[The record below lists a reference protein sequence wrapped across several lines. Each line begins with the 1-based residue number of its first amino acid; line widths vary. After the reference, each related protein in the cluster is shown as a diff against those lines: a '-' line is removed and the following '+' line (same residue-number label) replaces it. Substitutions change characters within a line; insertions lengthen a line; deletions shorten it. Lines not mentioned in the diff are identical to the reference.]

1 LLTQQFITTIAD
13 HSGVSA
19 PKVVGAEYVVDL
31 FVKMTV
37 YHTADVINASDI
49 GLSTINGAVITGQ
62 TGGVSD
68 GSGAVGAYIQV
79 PLANVATG
87 LYTSSSSIKIVL
99 YDNDGDC
106 AVLSNATNMDDMTF
120 RLRIWGNI

>member
-1 LLTQQFITTIAD
+1 MTQQFIEIISD
-13 HSGVSA
+13 HKGATA
-19 PKVVGAEYVVDL
+19 PRVVGDEYVVDC

-37 YHTADVINASDI
+37 YHDADVINASDV
-49 GLSTINGAVITGQ
+49 GLSKITAATITGI

-68 GSGAVGAYIQV
+68 GSMAVGAYIQV

-99 YDNDGDC
+99 YDNDGTC

-120 RLRIWGNI
+120 RLRVWGLI

>member
-1 LLTQQFITTIAD
+1 MTQQFITLLAD
-13 HSGVSA
+13 HKGNTK
-19 PKVVGAEYVVDL
+19 PKVCGDEYFVDC

-37 YHTADVINASDI
+37 YHDADVINASDV
-49 GLSTINGAVITGQ
+49 GLSKITAATITGI

-68 GSGAVGAYIQV
+68 GSMAVGAYIQV

-99 YDNDGDC
+99 YDNDGTC

-120 RLRIWGNI
+120 RLRVWGLI

>member
-1 LLTQQFITTIAD
+1 MTQQFITIIED
-13 HSGVSA
+13 HKGSTAPRVSGD
-19 PKVVGAEYVVDL
+19 EYFVDC

-37 YHTADVINASDI
+37 YHDADVINASDV
-49 GLSTINGAVITGQ
+49 GLNTITAATITGQ

-68 GSGAVGAYIQV
+68 GSGAVGGYIQV

-99 YDNDGDC
+99 FDNDGDC
-106 AVLSNATNMDDMTF
+106 TVLSNATNMDVMTF
-120 RLRIWGNI
+120 RLRIWGNL

>member
-1 LLTQQFITTIAD
+1 MTQQFIEIISD
-13 HSGVSA
+13 HKGSTAPRVSGD
-19 PKVVGAEYVVDL
+19 EYFVDC

-37 YHTADVINASDI
+37 YHDADVINASDV
-49 GLSTINGAVITGQ
+49 GLSKITAATITGI

-68 GSGAVGAYIQV
+68 GSMAVGAYIQV

-99 YDNDGDC
+99 YDNDGTC

-120 RLRIWGNI
+120 RLRVWGLI